1 MEGVSAVEGGCQGVI
16 RMESRD
22 LRAVRELFESQLGSI
37 CAGEAIG
44 EKLETRPRDRRRT
57 AAFLPPSSP
66 STALPASSPLEI
78 VSALLYATLFLLKEA
93 LAVLAG
99 LVKTSSTSSGDSIEA
114 SSSSSSSAS
123 SAKSLDSSS
132 ALGGSMRV
140 MKIYKK
146 VSSSERVRE
155 GGEEGGRRK
164 EEEGGRTSRFLDAT
178 RSYLVFFGAE
188 ALSGEL
194 SCYIT
199 LPSHQLPPFL
209 RALHENN
216 RHSPAPSQQP
226 P

>member
-1 MEGVSAVEGGCQGVI
+1 MRVSSEGEPLGASPG
-16 RMESRD
+16 
-22 LRAVRELFESQLGSI
+22 LRG
-37 CAGEAIG
+37 
-44 EKLETRPRDRRRT
+44 
-57 AAFLPPSSP
+57 AAFFGGLSGFDSLGTLGFLSFFSFSFELGFEFPFELSALTLAPS
-66 STALPASSPLEI
+66 SSPLEI
-78 VSALLYATLFLLKEA
+78 VSALLYATLFLLEEA

-132 ALGGSMRV
+132 APGGSMRV
-140 MKIYKK
+140 MKVYKK

-199 LPSHQLPPFL
+199 VPSHQLPPFL